1 MIGWFLVSGGLFWTA
16 YCTKKDTTRQM
27 GQMLLAAWMIF
38 SVGMLILG
46 GNPTITD

>member
-1 MIGWFLVSGGLFWTA
+1 MIGWFLVSAILFFTSF
-16 YCTKKDTTRQM
+16 CTKKDTTRQM

-46 GNPTITD
+46 VDPRLTD